1 LGGFGLELLE
11 MKIPVLEGMIKRR
24 MLINFRVD
32 AAVMQ
37 KFLPAPF
44 RPKLHKGYAI
54 AGICLIR
61 LEHIRPAGLPAFLGF
76 SSENAAHRIAV
87 EWDDP
92 SGEQKEGVF
101 IPRRDTASRLNH
113 LTGGRIF
120 SGEHHLAKFHVVD
133 DGTNVDFTM
142 ESCDKAVSVQVR
154 GFNSDVLP
162 PSSCFASLAESSHF
176 FECGSLG
183 YSVTCNPHRLD
194 GLRLKTL
201 DWRVCALAVEQ
212 VQSSFFANTTCFPTG
227 SAEFDHALIMRDIP
241 HEWHQAADMTTKTEP
256 EYKP

>member
-1 LGGFGLELLE
+1 
-11 MKIPVLEGMIKRR
+11 

-44 RPKLHKGYAI
+44 RPKLHQGYAI

-61 LEHIRPAGLPAFLGF
+61 LEHIRPGGLPAFLGF

-92 SGEQKEGVF
+92 SGELREGVY
-101 IPRRDTASRLNH
+101 IPRRDTGSFLSH

-120 SGEHHLAKFHVVD
+120 PGEHHLASFRVAD
-133 DGTNVDFTM
+133 DGTRVDFTM
-142 ESCDKAVSVQVR
+142 ASCDKTVSVRVR
-154 GFNSDVLP
+154 GSDSDVLP
-162 PSSCFASLAESSHF
+162 ASSCFTSLAESSHF
-176 FECGSLG
+176 FECGSVG
-183 YSVTCNPHRLD
+183 YSVTCDAHRLD

-201 DWRVCALAVEQ
+201 TWQVGALTVEH
-212 VQSSFFANTTCFPTG
+212 VESSFFADTNLFPSG
-227 SAEFDHALIMRDIP
+227 SVEFDHALIMRDIP
-241 HEWHQAADMTTKTEP
+241 HEWHQAVAMTTEAQNRSTS
-256 EYKP
+256 